1 MSLRISA
8 AGIFALLIAANGLA
22 NEDQR
27 TRIEIAVDEDDAG
40 ERTFVFDS
48 QDAGF
53 DLQSMVVGES
63 RSITDRSGTTAD
75 IRRTES
81 GFEIDVGG
89 ETIQLPEIAEHEGLH
104 GEHEVELLVDDD
116 EAVVV
121 KNVRKVK
128 MIKSGSADGV
138 TIISADE
145 ISPETRERIAEILTS
160 SGLDGEI
167 VYIDD
172 GDIHD
177 GEHQA
182 SEKREIRIIRKEV
195 DVTN

>member
-1 MSLRISA
+1 MRLSVSA
-8 AGIFALLIAANGLA
+8 AGILALLIAANGLA

-27 TRIEIAVDEDDAG
+27 TRIEIAVDEDGAG

-81 GFEIDVGG
+81 GFEIGIDG
-89 ETIQLPEIAEHEGLH
+89 ETIQLPEVSGHEGMH
-104 GEHEVELLVDDD
+104 GEHDVDVLIDDD
-116 EAVVV
+116 ETVVV
-121 KNVRKVK
+121 KDVRKVK
-128 MIKSGSADGV
+128 MIKSGGAGV

-145 ISPETRERIAEILTS
+145 IAPETRERITEVLKT

-177 GEHQA
+177 GHHRVDEN
-182 SEKREIRIIRKEV
+182 REVRIIRKEV